1 MLHTASSITQNL
13 DFAQRVVDLAK
24 ETIQYL
30 TFLNNNSIIYRRIQ
44 VFYHHFLLS
53 AIAVLFLA
61 STHAPV
67 SFSSQC
73 CDEYHMALEL
83 VKDLSAKSWV
93 SQRLWRTVRS
103 IKAYEPWLGLQQDED
118 PRRRE
123 NAALT
128 MAGMA
133 ANGHDTQHGMSSSST
148 HRGSGSSSGYQPT
161 PNPGQTSVHG
171 GNHQHTPN
179 NTGMSGS
186 TLHGGRNSPR
196 SAGGG
201 QTQNQGQPGSTHTDD
216 KTNGLLLQTEMS
228 RIFEVFVNGAAR
240 GGAQTHSGDGPD
252 DDSYEGQLS
261 RHPYGRR
268 QSGPAEAADSIYPH
282 IAKGL
287 F

>member
-1 MLHTASSITQNL
+1 MLHTASSITQNN

-24 ETIQYL
+24 ETIRYL
-30 TFLNNNSIIYRRIQ
+30 TYLNNNSIIYRRIQ

-73 CDEYHMALEL
+73 REEYHMALEL

-93 SQRLWRTVRS
+93 SQRLWRTVKS
-103 IKAYEPWLGLQQDED
+103 IKPYEPWLGLQQDGD
-118 PRRRE
+118 PRQRE

-133 ANGHDTQHGMSSSST
+133 ANGHSSQHGISSAST
-148 HRGSGSSSGYQPT
+148 HQGSVSSSGYQPT
-161 PNPGQTSVHG
+161 PSPGKTPVHG
-171 GNHQHTPN
+171 GSYQHTTN
-179 NTGMSGS
+179 NKGMSG
-186 TLHGGRNSPR
+186 LAPHGGRISPR

-201 QTQNQGQPGSTHTDD
+201 QMQNQGQQGSTHADD

-228 RIFEVFVNGAAR
+228 RIFEVFVSSAAR
-240 GGAQTHSGDGPD
+240 GGAHLHNGDGA
-252 DDSYEGQLS
+252 DDSYDGQLPQHS
-261 RHPYGRR
+261 CGDR